1 MKKLLL
7 CLMLF
12 VTVTLAGCG
21 NVDVIDTTWK
31 YDRAMIKLPNDECIV
46 VKIKSWR
53 DYENGEM
60 VQITDEID
68 TVYLTSSYNVVLI
81 KE

>member
-7 CLMLF
+7 VLML
-12 VTVTLAGCG
+12 VMLAGCG
-21 NVDVIDTTWK
+21 NIDVIDTNWSFDK
-31 YDRAMIKLPNDECIV
+31 AMIKLPNDECIV
-46 VKIKSWR
+46 VDVKSWR
-53 DYENGEM
+53 DYADGDM
-60 VQITDEID
+60 VQITDDAD